1 MVRGWLLVRGNG
13 GLVGG
18 GGGGLGGVKLV
29 GLSSICCVAPPVVL
43 LLGQVPVVELELVVG
58 TGVGRRE
65 VRCGS
70 CGLSSDGS
78 SLLFL
83 HSDL

>member
-1 MVRGWLLVRGNG
+1 MVRGNG
-13 GLVGG
+13 NGLVGG
-18 GGGGLGGVKLV
+18 GGGGGVKLV

-65 VRCGS
+65 VRCG
-70 CGLSSDGS
+70 LSSDGS